1 MSQITLPDQTVEKLE
16 QFASSQGTNATEI
29 LLKLV
34 EDYLA
39 DNMPTQPLSS
49 SDGRFAKIETEQK
62 HYEATHATLLN
73 LYRGQ
78 YIAMHDGEVVD
89 HDFDRVG
96 LSRRVRSRYGKI
108 PVLIVQVRDEPQF
121 TIYVRSPRIVKAAE

>member
-1 MSQITLPDQTVEKLE
+1 MSQITLPDKTVEKLE

-39 DNMPTQPLSS
+39 DHMPTQPLSS
-49 SDGRFAKIETEQK
+49 HDGRFAKIEAEQK
-62 HYEATHATLLN
+62 RYEAIHATLLN
-73 LYRGQ
+73 LYSGQ

-96 LSRRVRSRYGKI
+96 LSRRVRSRYGSI
-108 PVLIVQVRDEPQF
+108 PLLIVQVRDEPRL
-121 TIYVRSPRIVKAAE
+121 TIYVRSPNL